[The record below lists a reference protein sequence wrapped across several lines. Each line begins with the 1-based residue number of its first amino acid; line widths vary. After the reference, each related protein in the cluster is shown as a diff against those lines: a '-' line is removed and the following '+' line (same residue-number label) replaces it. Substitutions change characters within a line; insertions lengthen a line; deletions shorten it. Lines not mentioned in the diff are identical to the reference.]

1 MNINEIAKRAGVS
14 RATVSRYLND
24 GYVSQEKRALI
35 SRIIEETG
43 YVPSSQAQ
51 QLRSGKTHLVGVI
64 IPKINSQSVSRM
76 VEGVTSKLAEHGYQ
90 VLLANTENDESK
102 EVEYLRILNQGD
114 RVDGIIMLGTV
125 FTDDHEKAIGRLRV
139 PFVVLDQNFEGY
151 SCIYQD
157 DYHAVRDLTQLAL
170 PTARQLAYIGVFK
183 DDRAVG
189 VMRRQ
194 GFLDA
199 CSQAGIDVLPEAMQT
214 ANFNSDSGYFAAERI
229 LEQVPDVDTIVC
241 ATDDIAFGAIMCMR
255 EYGKRVPEDVQ
266 ITGVGD
272 SPMSRIIIPSLSTAH
287 LPFKTSGIKAAD
299 ALLSLIS
306 SPKNDPVSICMPY
319 EVYHRNSLRSRNA

>member
-24 GYVSQEKRALI
+24 GYVSQEKRTRI

-51 QLRSGKTHLVGVI
+51 QLRNGKTHLVGVI

-102 EVEYLRILNQGD
+102 EIEYLRILNQSD
-114 RVDGIIMLGTV
+114 RVGGIILLGTV
-125 FTDDHEKAIGRLRV
+125 FTDAHEKAIERLRV

-170 PTARQLAYIGVFK
+170 STARKPAYIGVFEE
-183 DDRAVG
+183 DRAVG

-199 CSQAGIDVLPEAMQT
+199 CSQAGIGVLPKAMQT

-241 ATDDIAFGAIMCMR
+241 ATDEIAFGAIMCMR

-266 ITGVGD
+266 VTGVGD
-272 SPMSRIIIPSLSTAH
+272 SPIGRIIIPSLSTVH
-287 LPFKTSGIKAAD
+287 LPFKTSGIKAAEM
-299 ALLSLIS
+299 LLRQIS
-306 SPKNDPVSICMPY
+306 FPNENPVSIRMPY
-319 EVYHRNSLRSRNA
+319 EVYQRNSLR

>member
-24 GYVSQEKRALI
+24 GYVSQEKRTRI

-51 QLRSGKTHLVGVI
+51 QLRNGKTHLVGVI

-102 EVEYLRILNQGD
+102 EIEYLRILNQGD
-114 RVDGIIMLGTV
+114 RVDGIILLGTV
-125 FTDDHEKAIGRLRV
+125 FNEAHEKVIRRLRV
-139 PFVVLDQNFEGY
+139 PFVVLDQHFEGHA
-151 SCIYQD
+151 CIYQD

-170 PTARQLAYIGVFK
+170 STARKPAYIGVFEE
-183 DDRAVG
+183 DRAVG

-199 CSQAGIDVLPEAMQT
+199 CAQVGIDVLPEAMQFASFT
-214 ANFNSDSGYFAAERI
+214 SDSGYFAAEKI
-229 LEQVPDVDTIVC
+229 LEHVPDVDTIVC
-241 ATDDIAFGAIMCMR
+241 ATDEMAFGAIMYMR

-266 ITGVGD
+266 VTGVGD
-272 SPMSRIIIPSLSTAH
+272 SPMSRIIIPALSTVH
-287 LPFKTSGIKAAD
+287 LPFKTSGIKAAEM
-299 ALLSLIS
+299 LLRQIS
-306 SPKNDPVSICMPY
+306 FPNENPVSICMPY
-319 EVYHRNSLRSRNA
+319 EVYQRNSLR

>member
-24 GYVSQEKRALI
+24 GYVSQEKRARI
-35 SRIIEETG
+35 SRVIEETG

-51 QLRSGKTHLVGVI
+51 QLRNGKTHLVGVI

-90 VLLANTENDESK
+90 VLLANTENDANK
-102 EVEYLRILNQGD
+102 EIEYLRILNQGD
-114 RVDGIIMLGTV
+114 RVDGIIMLGTI
-125 FTDDHEKAIGRLRV
+125 FTDAHEKAIERLRV

-170 PTARQLAYIGVFK
+170 STARQPAYIGVLK
-183 DDRAVG
+183 NDQAVG

-199 CSQAGIDVLPEAMQT
+199 CSQAGIAVLPKAIET
-214 ANFNSDSGYFAAERI
+214 ANFNSDSGYLAAERI
-229 LEQVPDVDTIVC
+229 LERVPDVDTIVC
-241 ATDDIAFGAIMCMR
+241 ATDEIAFGAIMCMR

-272 SPMSRIIIPSLSTAH
+272 SPMSRIIIPTLSTAH
-287 LPFKTSGIKAAD
+287 LPFKTSGIKAAE
-299 ALLSLIS
+299 ALLSLIV
-306 SPKNDPVSICMPY
+306 SPKKAHVSVCMPY
-319 EVYHRNSLRSRNA
+319 EVFHRNSLR